1 MKRSFSNYL
10 RIVSTAVIS
19 LAAVFTF
26 LNVKVDASS
35 LDTGILRDENGSGT
49 EDLFDPSAELTDD
62 LLFRRLDALREQFP
76 DGRYWNH
83 VGSDT
88 DDMELTT
95 DKPCPN
101 HNRETTCNHTKAGDG
116 RSYCQCAGFSVLL
129 SKKLYG
135 SDFTGWKLIRVT
147 DLADE
152 TILIHWNVQDEVGIM
167 PHTLVV
173 QFHQLFRRFHTVVL

>member
-35 LDTGILRDENGSGT
+35 LDTPILRDENGSGT

-76 DGRYWNH
+76 D
-83 VGSDT
+83 
-88 DDMELTT
+88 L
-95 DKPCPN
+95 
-101 HNRETTCNHTKAGDG
+101 
-116 RSYCQCAGFSVLL
+116 
-129 SKKLYG
+129 
-135 SDFTGWKLIRVT
+135 
-147 DLADE
+147 
-152 TILIHWNVQDEVGIM
+152 
-167 PHTLVV
+167 
-173 QFHQLFRRFHTVVL
+173 RRH